1 MFVQNVN
8 STSSFGGKFDL
19 QTLKLASETMGLSAA
34 KKFRAGK
41 NKYHEIGIVYETLP
55 VNAPFGKQVL
65 QTDTYMSIKN
75 TRKDEPALLIK
86 LADGKMSFGQEM
98 LDLIT
103 KKITKFESKTKK
115 H

>member
-1 MFVQNVN
+1 MFVKRIE
-8 STSSFGGKFDL
+8 SAYSFGGKFDL
-19 QTLKLASETMGLSAA
+19 KTVKLASETMGLSAA

-41 NKYHEIGIVYETLP
+41 NKFDEIGIVYESFP
-55 VNAPFGKQVL
+55 GKTSCGKNTL

-75 TRKDEPALLIK
+75 TRKDEPAVLIK
-86 LADGKMSFGQEM
+86 LADGKMPFGQEM

-103 KKITKFESKTKK
+103 KKITKFESRVRK